1 MSDLNFYFTKEDV
14 HALID
19 CKKSICLFA
28 SYSENTLLSN
38 ENIEYANTLSKYFDT
53 LIYLTNT
60 RSITNGNLLS
70 SNIQLKFLK
79 NECLD
84 FGMWF
89 KVLKRMDFSNVQRI
103 ALVNDSCKLIN
114 PNSLD
119 NLLKVKNNYI
129 DLWGITDSHEVNY
142 HLQSY
147 FLVVEKGGLVTLKN
161 FVDESNIHLDTKL
174 PKWPEFITK
183 YEIGLTQY
191 FLKHNRNVTAAL
203 KYTTMMDYFNSQP
216 INPFTWF
223 WPYLIDKGTP
233 IIKKNRRG
241 NNI

>member
-1 MSDLNFYFTKEDV
+1 MSELNFYFSKEDV
-14 HALID
+14 HTLI
-19 CKKSICLFA
+19 CGKKSICLFA
-28 SYSENTLLSN
+28 SYSEDSLLSKENVDYTNTL
-38 ENIEYANTLSKYFDT
+38 AKYFNT

-60 RSITNGNLLS
+60 RYITNGNLLS
-70 SNIQLKFLK
+70 KNIQLKFLK

-89 KVLKRMDFSNVQRI
+89 KVLKHMDISNVDRI

-114 PNSLD
+114 PNSLH
-119 NLLKVKNNYI
+119 NLLSTTNNYI

-147 FLVVEKGGLVTLKN
+147 FLVIEKGGLSTLKS
-161 FVDESNIHLDTKL
+161 FVEESNIHLDTKL
-174 PKWPEFITK
+174 PKLPEFITK

-203 KYTTMMDYFNSQP
+203 KYTTMMQYFNSQP
-216 INPFTWF
+216 VNPFTWF

-233 IIKKNRRG
+233 IIKK
-241 NNI
+241 